1 MVDFTNFFGMTNTY
15 FDRYGVHSPRSTTVE
30 LTAPAVGKRFVSATS
45 GETRYTH
52 TPVAQTG
59 DGAAALG
66 VLDGDGLKG
75 ERRRVVAEGS
85 AAEVEAGAAV
95 KAGDAV
101 QSDAQGRAIPLASGV
116 QLGVARK
123 DAALGGY
130 TEIQFSL

>member
-1 MVDFTNFFGMTNTY
+1 MVEQTNFFGMTNTY
-15 FDRYGVHSPRSTTVE
+15 FDRYGVHSPRTSTVE
-30 LTAPAVGKRFVSATS
+30 LTAPAVGRRFVSFAE
-45 GETRYTH
+45 GKTRFTH
-52 TPVAQTG
+52 SAVAQTG
-59 DGAAALG
+59 DGKTACG

-75 ERRRVVAEGS
+75 ERRRVVAEGT

-123 DAALGGY
+123 AAAVGEY
-130 TEIQFSL
+130 TGIQFSL